1 MGERAATPPVAATP
15 LVAATPPVVATPTFA
30 ASPAAT
36 ATTAAT
42 AAATATATATTVT
55 ATTATAAA
63 AATATTDRTR
73 NAGGGLRRKGGIG
86 LGGLGVLPCCLAELP
101 QQPCNRRPAHAPS
114 LTHLIAFIG
123 RTTGRAL
130 GRCGVSKRVG
140 A

>member
-15 LVAATPPVVATPTFA
+15 LVAATPAVVATHPVA
-30 ASPAAT
+30 ASTAAT
-36 ATTAAT
+36 ATNAAT
-42 AAATATATATTVT
+42 AAATATATATT
-55 ATTATAAA
+55 ATATAAA
-63 AATATTDRTR
+63 TATATATTDRTR
-73 NAGGGLRRKGGIG
+73 DAGGGLRRRGGIG

-114 LTHLIAFIG
+114 LTPLIALIG

-130 GRCGVSKRVG
+130 GRCGVSKKVG

>member
-15 LVAATPPVVATPTFA
+15 LVAATPAVVATHPVA
-30 ASPAAT
+30 ASTAAT
-36 ATTAAT
+36 ATNAAT
-42 AAATATATATTVT
+42 AAATATATATTAT
-55 ATTATAAA
+55 ATA

-73 NAGGGLRRKGGIG
+73 DAGGGLRRRGGIV

-114 LTHLIAFIG
+114 LTPLIALIG